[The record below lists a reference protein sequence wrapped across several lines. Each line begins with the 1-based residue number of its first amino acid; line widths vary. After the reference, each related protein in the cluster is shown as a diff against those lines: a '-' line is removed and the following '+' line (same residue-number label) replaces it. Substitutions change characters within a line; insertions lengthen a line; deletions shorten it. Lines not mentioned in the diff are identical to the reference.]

1 MKHRDL
7 VSQLQQTGCVLLR
20 HGAKHDIYHNPH
32 TGRSEPVPRHRE
44 INELLARKI
53 LKSLTAGES
62 DKTP

>member
-7 VSQLQQTGCVLLR
+7 VSQLQQAGCVLLR
-20 HGAKHDIYHNPH
+20 HGAKHDIYHNPG

-53 LKSLTAGES
+53 LKSLAPNHSGKS
-62 DKTP
+62 P